1 MATQE
6 QAACSTNNTL
16 TTTMEGEHSS
26 NDQNGSLCIQELVYT
41 FIRMPSGNTKMV
53 RLQRGH
59 TVSLGKFGS
68 FQADDIIG
76 KPFGLSYEV
85 VGKRQLRVIHRLDED
100 DAAYDSDAN
109 NKDIVQDGSSQ
120 QLSYTEIEK
129 LKRDGLDGKLD
140 AETLIQKVAENNQ
153 SFDKKTEYSKAKYM
167 KRKRQKF
174 SKVFTPI
181 RPTLHA
187 VCDHFFTKT
196 PSKIMDIR
204 LDTLSQLLTFGNVF
218 AGTRMLVVD
227 DAQGMLVS
235 ALLDRMGGHGQV
247 LAIHDG
253 ENHNFDVIR
262 YLNFPRHCTEPLRT
276 ISWDQ
281 IYNTN
286 EDEDANEAENTT
298 EELSEWQQRSMDRRR
313 IRRER
318 IQEARNLLNAGG
330 FDGLLVATQL
340 CPISVLKHLL
350 PYVAGSR
357 PIIFYGACKEL
368 LVDLTAYMRRSPEC
382 LNVQLTES
390 WLREH
395 QVLSGRTHPLMNMS
409 SGGGFLVTAT
419 KVIDCPSLPS
429 YRNQMSSSS
438 ASVALN
444 NEQGE

>member
-1 MATQE
+1 MFSPAH
-6 QAACSTNNTL
+6 ST
-16 TTTMEGEHSS
+16 
-26 NDQNGSLCIQELVYT
+26 I
-41 FIRMPSGNTKMV
+41 
-53 RLQRGH
+53 
-59 TVSLGKFGS
+59 SLGKFGS

-85 VGKRQLRVIHRLDED
+85 VGKRELRVIHEMQHQD

-129 LKRDGLDGKLD
+129 MKRDGLEGKID
-140 AETLIQKVAENNQ
+140 AEASQRNNQ
-153 SFDKKTEYSKAKYM
+153 SFEKKTEYSKAKYL

-196 PSKIMDIR
+196 PSKIMQIR

-227 DAQGMLVS
+227 EAQGMLVS
-235 ALLDRMGGHGQV
+235 AVLDRMGGHGQM
-247 LAIHDG
+247 LAIHHGD
-253 ENHNFDVIR
+253 NHNFDVMR
-262 YLNFPRHCTEPLRT
+262 YLNFPRHYTEPLRT
-276 ISWDQ
+276 ISWEQ
-281 IYNTN
+281 IYATG
-286 EDEDANEAENTT
+286 EEKDEEEEGDALT
-298 EELSEWQQRSMDRRR
+298 EWQRKSMDRRR

-318 IQEARNLLNAGG
+318 ISEARDMLAAGN
-330 FDGLLVATQL
+330 FDGLLVATQM
-340 CPISVLKHLL
+340 CPISVLDRLL
-350 PYVAGSR
+350 PHVAGSR
-357 PIIFYGACKEL
+357 PVVFYGPCKEL
-368 LVDLTAYMRRSPEC
+368 LVDLTAHMRRSPDC

-409 SGGGFLVTAT
+409 SGGGFLVAAT
-419 KVIDCPSLPS
+419 KV
-429 YRNQMSSSS
+429 
-438 ASVALN
+438 
-444 NEQGE
+444 